1 MKHRQDSEIL
11 DQLLRL
17 TKAKAVNAT
26 AEERRLI
33 QEMEEQNRQSEKD
46 AAMMVEVNAKRKRE
60 KAILEQARGEIE
72 ALI

>member
-1 MKHRQDSEIL
+1 M

-17 TKAKAVNAT
+17 TKAKVVNAT
-26 AEERRLI
+26 AEERRQI